1 MQKSGKAY
9 VQHTLFD
16 FRKCALVLLVIEQ
29 IKSDMGLINYLVKS
43 LKTFK
48 ETFDIVDH
56 HILKKIRIYGVAGI
70 LKNSLLLISITESNF
85 INDISAMDN
94 NKWIRNFSKLKN
106 IKSKAF
112 REYSHL
118 QGYVIRCEYSRRAS
132 F

>member
-1 MQKSGKAY
+1 
-9 VQHTLFD
+9 
-16 FRKCALVLLVIEQ
+16 
-29 IKSDMGLINYLVKS
+29 MGLINYLVKS

-85 INDISAMDN
+85 INDIYAMDN

-106 IKSKAF
+106 IKIKAF

-118 QGYVIRCEYSRRAS
+118 QGYVIRCEYSRKAS

>member
-1 MQKSGKAY
+1 M
-9 VQHTLFD
+9 
-16 FRKCALVLLVIEQ
+16 R
-29 IKSDMGLINYLVKS
+29 LINYLVKS

-94 NKWIRNFSKLKN
+94 NKWIKNFSKLKN

-118 QGYVIRCEYSRRAS
+118 QGYVIRCEYSRKAS

>member
-85 INDISAMDN
+85 INDISALDN

>member
-118 QGYVIRCEYSRRAS
+118 QGSVTSNN
-132 F
+132 FF

>member
-85 INDISAMDN
+85 INDISALDN

-118 QGYVIRCEYSRRAS
+118 QGYVIRCEYSRKAS

>member
-70 LKNSLLLISITESNF
+70 LKNTLLLISITESNF
-85 INDISAMDN
+85 INDISALDN